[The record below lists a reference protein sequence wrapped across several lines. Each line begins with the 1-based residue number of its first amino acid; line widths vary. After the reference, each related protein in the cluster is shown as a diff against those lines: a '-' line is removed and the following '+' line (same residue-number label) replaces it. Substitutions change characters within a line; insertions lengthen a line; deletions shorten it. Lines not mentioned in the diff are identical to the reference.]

1 MDTLEK
7 HVLLSDARL
16 EKEKEYWLGQFSDF
30 TEMTRISF
38 SPSLKGEGSTEV
50 KTYHFNAPLT
60 QRMHAVSK
68 GSGPAL
74 FILLLA
80 GLEYVLH
87 RYTGDETVTV
97 GVPVMLDQ
105 ADTAVSLNK
114 LMLIRA
120 KIQSGENGR
129 SLIGRIKQSM
139 VEADQHSN
147 FPFTLLLDMLG
158 VEQKDEPHCSIIATL
173 KGVYDPSVA
182 DGIGYDCRFEF
193 EHSPEHIGFQI
204 KYDSA
209 SYAEWFISQLCIH
222 MEKALAHLLF
232 SPDAEVGFCELMD
245 DDELKLLM
253 PTRTTTDDD
262 LQKVQSIPAMFA
274 EQVQL
279 YPDKVA
285 ISAETGVYTYRELND
300 MANRVACYLH
310 HERQLKP
317 EEHVGIMM
325 HNSAYSII
333 SMLGILKA
341 GGAYVPIDPELP
353 YARMKTMIED
363 AGIGTILSLRPY
375 LWQLNRLQWELP
387 QFEAYICLD
396 TDQLEDAEELENEFM
411 DQQVWNFVADQAT
424 DDISGGA
431 WVNSF
436 TRQDLSR
443 QEMDEYADNIKQKLL
458 PYLKADTRVLEIGCA
473 SGISMF
479 TLAPHVGFYYGTDL
493 SSSMIRNCRE
503 RVEREGLQHIQ
514 LTCMPADQIGQLDE
528 KPFDVI
534 ILNSVVQVFKG
545 HHYLRKVLRSAL
557 KLLSEEGI
565 LFIGDVMDLDS
576 KQTFLQDLQDY
587 ATVHPEVNT
596 KTEFDNELFLSR
608 AFFDDLQAEH
618 REIAGV
624 HFTDKIHT
632 IPNELTLYRYD
643 VIVQKGGS
651 IKSSFNRPQRQKHQH
666 DLKWLLSQSHEAL
679 DIEVPVDQAAYIL
692 YTSGSTGTPKGV
704 VIEHHNVVRLL
715 QTTSTLFSFDHRE
728 VWSLFHSTSFDFSV
742 WEIFGALLYGG
753 QLVIVPRELAA
764 DTRSFV
770 MFVKDKRI
778 SILSQTPSAFY
789 SFTREALQEE
799 VALPDLHTVV
809 FGGEALQTVMLK
821 DWNIRYPEVRLINM
835 YGITETTVH
844 VTYKEL
850 SAEDIQRNVSDIG
863 RALPSYQVYVL
874 DPLQRVVPA
883 GVPGEM
889 YVGGSGVAREYHHLE
904 KLTEQKFT
912 AIPLEH
918 SGRVYRT
925 GDLARWNPDGSLE
938 YMGRIDEQ
946 VKIRGYRMETG
957 EITSVL
963 LQHAVIE
970 QVVVQVIRAEDNSKE
985 LCVYYVAN
993 EALSPKELKESIGKK
1008 LPPFMVPSYAVQLE
1022 RIPLTSNGKVDK
1034 RKLPDPRLELYR
1046 EQSFLPPE
1054 GSMEEELAQIFANI
1068 LGVHQVGRH
1077 DSFFELGGHSLKATR
1092 LVSHIYKH
1100 LGCELNLRDIFRFPS
1115 ICELADYIRGLRSSH
1130 PFQHIYTVEPRA
1142 YYPLTSAQK
1151 RLFILEQFSD
1161 IGTSYNMPL
1170 VLDVKGPLDPERVRH
1185 SYIQLLQRHASLRT
1199 AFYMNSDEPVQS
1211 VMELDQLAA
1220 DITFREMPDAQADYV
1235 NSYIREFIRP
1245 FDLSQPPLVR
1255 ITLIRFNPDN
1265 HLFMLDMHH
1274 IVSDGTSLNIWLSE
1288 FMSLYQGETLKP
1300 LDIQYTDYAVWQQEQ
1315 QGAELLVQQR
1325 EYWHQQ
1331 LAGEL
1336 PVLQLPTDNARP
1348 GVQDFKGNQFT
1359 VKIGPK
1365 LTEQLNVSSRKHN
1378 VTLYMLLLAVYQ
1390 VMLHRY
1396 TGQEDIIVGTPVAG
1410 RGHADLE
1417 PVIGMFVNTLAIRC
1431 KPRSDQ
1437 SFSSF
1442 LEEVKSV
1449 SLGAFE
1455 HADYPLEE
1463 LVQEL
1468 QVKRDSSRNPLFD
1481 TMFALQN
1488 MERASFRIADLRIEA
1503 SDYDWKSSKFDLLL
1517 QAEQEPNGLAFT
1529 FEYAT
1534 SLFSLSTVERM
1545 ADVLLQLVE
1554 EVTVHPELNIGE
1566 LKLLTSRGE
1575 MELRKQLTGEL
1586 LTFNGPDSVH
1596 AAFKKQVKS
1605 TPHRIAIREDEIT
1618 VSYGELNRRANR
1630 LATVLQAQGFEAGMV
1645 AAICGERSAMY
1656 ITGVLAI
1663 MKAGGTFVPVDPALP
1678 SERIAYMLQD
1688 SGAKLLI
1695 QCTEELPAAVGIPT
1709 VQPDPVMWSEDT
1721 EQGELASVPIDIS
1734 GHPLYIIYTSGTTGT
1749 PKGVKL
1755 SHHNW
1760 LNLFLHHREQSNI
1773 RMDGKVLHSSS
1784 IGFDVCYQE
1793 MLVTLLSGGELII
1806 ATDLVKKTPELLID
1820 YIRQQEVQTAF
1831 LPTAYFNFLIGEED
1845 VVHELL
1851 QGPLE
1856 HMVVAGE
1863 ALVLTPAFIQAYC
1876 QSGLMLHNHY
1886 GPSETHVVT
1895 TMTVNK
1901 NEQLRERPSVG
1912 RPINNTQCYILD
1924 QNQHIVPR
1932 GVTGELYIAGASVG
1946 LGYVNLD
1953 ELTAQKFVCNP
1964 FKPGTVMYR
1973 TGDLARLLP
1982 SGDLELNG
1990 RADQQ
1995 VKIRGY
2001 RIEPGE
2007 ITAVMLQHPGI
2018 QQAATMVKELAD
2030 GTKALCSFYTSSEG
2044 LEGSELRQHLAEQ
2057 LPSYMIPSDLIEVS
2071 EIPFTPNGKVDLR
2084 ALAHI
2089 DPLKLERLE
2098 ELILPRS
2105 ELEEQLFEMFQL
2117 ILERSDLGTT
2127 NDFFEVGGHSLKAM
2141 RLVSK
2146 IRKELNV
2153 DISLKEI
2160 FLYPTVQSLAA
2171 HVSQVDA
2178 PVRVQSIEPANAVQQ
2193 YPVTSAQ
2200 QRLYILDQYEG
2211 ISTAYHLSSAL
2222 LVEGTLDLQQ
2232 VHAVYNA
2239 LLERHESLRT
2249 TFHIEGD
2256 EPVQI
2261 VNPMKMNDLWFRDA
2275 TGMSNAFV
2283 NEMMDAFIRPFHLR
2297 EAPLMRL
2304 GVIQLEQDKHL
2315 LLIDMHHMVSDGTSI
2330 GILVRDFVDL
2340 YHGESLL
2347 PLPITYKDFAVW
2359 QQQQLQSPHMSEK
2372 ETFWMNHLSGELP
2385 VLQLP
2390 MDYKRPAYQQFEG
2403 ALTYLQLEQELLH
2416 DLREVA
2422 QQTGTTLYMV
2432 MLAAF
2437 HILLGKY
2444 SGDEDIIVGVPVA
2457 GRTHEDVAGI
2467 VGMFVNTLPFRTLPE
2482 QEKPFV
2488 SYLQEVK
2495 QQLLEAFEHQDYPLE
2510 RIIEQIQ
2517 LQPDPSRNPLFT
2529 VTFDMQN
2536 MYVPDFSLDGITIS
2550 PWDSSHISAK
2560 FDLSVSVAEQED
2572 GLRCTVE
2579 YATSLFRQETLDRMM
2594 NQYRVLLESIVSGK
2608 ENRIGQLNCTPADE
2622 ADLILNTFNPQLAGT
2637 NLQEWIHVAFEQI
2650 SAVQPEATA
2659 VVWQDQMLSYGE
2671 LNAYAN
2677 ELAHM
2682 LLARGVERSD
2692 VIAVYMKS
2700 SPGTVISILAILK
2713 AGAAYLPIDT
2723 EYPADRVKLMLRSSG
2738 ARCIITDDV
2747 PIPRAI
2753 DVETPVLYYS
2763 HADRTLDVALLS
2775 GNPDITIEPEDLA
2788 YVIYTSGS
2796 TGQPKGVMI
2805 PHRGLSH
2812 LKALYTAHLGITP
2825 NDRIPQIA
2833 NITFDLATFE
2843 IFAALTTGGQ
2853 LHLVPRE
2860 TSADAVALTELMNLN
2875 GITFLMMTPSHLAYL
2890 NPEELKTIRMVST
2903 GGEAISVYEYERWS
2917 RWFDYANLY
2926 GPTETTILATSW
2938 LPVPGEDVQ
2947 TTIPIGKPIA
2957 HSRVY
2962 ILNEDHMLQPMG
2974 VAGEIYIA
2982 GEGVALGYAGLPE
2995 ATQQQFVVDPFVPG
3009 GRMYR
3014 TGDRG
3019 RWLAGGNIEFTGRA
3033 DHQVKVRGYRIETGE
3048 IELALLQH
3056 SSIREAAVLVKTNER
3071 QERYLCAFVVEN
3083 EPVASPELKHFLSAT
3098 LPLYMLPAQFV
3109 RVSKMPV
3116 TTNGKL
3122 DKKQLEQMH
3131 TEILEET
3138 SYLPPQTETQ
3148 LKLVAMWEK
3157 HLQVKPI
3164 GIRHNFFEMGGQSLI
3179 ATRLLSDLKQQ
3190 LGISLSLR
3198 HLYQYQTI
3206 EELSQFMEGE
3216 AEHDPSRS

>member
-38 SPSLKGEGSTEV
+38 TPSLLGEGSTEV
-50 KTYHFNAPLT
+50 KTYHFNAPLS

-105 ADTAVSLNK
+105 ADTAISLNK

-120 KIQSGENGR
+120 KIQSDEGGR

-158 VEQKDEPHCSIIATL
+158 VEQKNEPHCSIIAAM
-173 KGVYDPSVA
+173 KGVYDPSVVE
-182 DGIGYDCRFEF
+182 DIGYDCRFEF
-193 EHSPEHIGFQI
+193 EHDQEHIGFQI
-204 KYDSA
+204 RYQSA
-209 SYAEWFISQLCIH
+209 SYAEWFISQLCLH
-222 MEKALAHLLF
+222 MEKALEHLLF
-232 SPDAEVGFCELMD
+232 SPDAQLGLCELMD
-245 DDELKLLM
+245 DDELKLLL
-253 PTRTTTDDD
+253 PARTITDDD
-262 LQKVQSIPAMFA
+262 LQKVMSIPAMFA
-274 EQVQL
+274 QQVQL

-300 MANRVACYLH
+300 LANRVANYLH
-310 HERQLKP
+310 HERQLRP
-317 EEHVGIMM
+317 EAHVGIMM

-333 SMLGILKA
+333 SMLGVLKA

-363 AGIGTILSLRPY
+363 ARIGTILSLRPY

-396 TDQLEDAEELENEFM
+396 TDQLEEAEELENEFM
-411 DQQVWNFVADQAT
+411 NQQVWNFVADQAT

-443 QEMDEYADNIKQKLL
+443 EEMDEYADNIKQKLL
-458 PYLKADTRVLEIGCA
+458 PYLKPETRVLEIGCA

-493 SSSMIRNCRE
+493 STGMIRNCRE
-503 RVEREGLQHIQ
+503 RVEQEGLQHIK

-528 KPFDVI
+528 QPFDVI

-557 KLLSEEGI
+557 NLLSEQGI

-576 KQTFLQDLQDY
+576 KQTFLQSLQDY
-587 ATVHPEVNT
+587 AAVHPDVNT

-608 AFFDDLQAEH
+608 AFFNELRAEH
-618 REIAGV
+618 REIAAI
-624 HFTDKIHT
+624 HFTDKIYT

-643 VIVQKGGS
+643 VIVQKDV
-651 IKSSFNRPQRQKHQH
+651 IQSSTNRPQRQKHQH

-704 VIEHHNVVRLL
+704 VIEHHNVVQLL
-715 QTTSTLFSFDHRE
+715 QTTSALFSFDNRE

-770 MFVKDKRI
+770 MFVKDKRV

-789 SFTREALQEE
+789 AFTREALLGE

-821 DWNIRYPEVRLINM
+821 DWNMRYPEVRLINM

-889 YVGGSGVAREYHHLE
+889 YVGGSGVAREYHQLD
-904 KLTEQKFT
+904 KLTEQRFT
-912 AIPLEH
+912 TIPLEH

-963 LQHAVIE
+963 LQNAAIE

-1022 RIPLTSNGKVDK
+1022 SMPLTSNGKVDK
-1034 RKLPDPRLELYR
+1034 RKLPDPRLELHR

-1054 GSMEEELAQIFANI
+1054 GSMEQELALIFANI
-1068 LGVHQVGRH
+1068 LGVQQIGRH

-1100 LGCELNLRDIFRFPS
+1100 LGCELNLRDIFRYPS
-1115 ICELADYIRGLRSSH
+1115 VCELAGYIKSLRSSR
-1130 PFQHIYTVEPRA
+1130 PFQRICPVEPRA

-1170 VLDVKGPLDPERVRH
+1170 VLDVKGPLDPNRVRH

-1199 AFYMNSDEPVQS
+1199 AFYLNGNEPVQS

-1220 DITFREMPDAQADYV
+1220 DITFREMPDTQAECV
-1235 NSYIREFIRP
+1235 KACIHEFIRP

-1255 ITLIRFNPDN
+1255 ITLIRFNPEH

-1274 IVSDGTSLNIWLSE
+1274 IVSDGTSLNIWINE
-1288 FMSLYQGETLKP
+1288 FMSLYQEETLEP

-1325 EYWHQQ
+1325 DYWHRQ

-1336 PVLQLPTDNARP
+1336 PVLQLPTDHPRP
-1348 GVQDFKGNQFT
+1348 GVQDFSGNQFT
-1359 VKIGPK
+1359 VRIGPK
-1365 LTEQLNVSSRKHN
+1365 LTEQLNESSRKHS

-1431 KPRSDQ
+1431 KPRSEQ

-1442 LEEVKSV
+1442 LEEVKTAA
-1449 SLGAFE
+1449 LGAFE

-1488 MERASFRIADLRIEA
+1488 MERTSFRIADLRIEA

-1517 QAEQEPNGLAFT
+1517 QAEQEPGGLAFT

-1534 SLFSLSTVERM
+1534 SLFSSSTVERM
-1545 ADVLLQLVE
+1545 ADVLLQLLE
-1554 EVTVHPELNIGE
+1554 EVTAHPELNIGE

-1575 MELRKQLTGEL
+1575 MELRKQLTGESL
-1586 LTFNGPDSVH
+1586 VFNVPDSVH
-1596 AAFKKQVKS
+1596 AAFEDQVNW
-1605 TPHRIAIREDEIT
+1605 TPNRIAIREAEIT

-1630 LATVLQAQGFEAGMV
+1630 LATILQAQGFEAGMV

-1678 SERIAYMLQD
+1678 SERIAYMLED

-1695 QCTEELPAAVGIPT
+1695 QCTEELPAPVNIPI
-1709 VQPDPVMWSEDT
+1709 VKPDPVMWSGDT
-1721 EQGELASVPIDIS
+1721 EQRNLDLDPMDVS
-1734 GHPLYIIYTSGTTGT
+1734 GDPLYIIYTSGTTGT

-1755 SHHNW
+1755 SHHNL
-1760 LNLFLHHREQSNI
+1760 LNLFLHHREQSSI

-1806 ATDLVKKTPELLID
+1806 TPDLVKKTPELLLD
-1820 YIRQQEVQTAF
+1820 YIRQLEVQTAF
-1831 LPTAYFNFLIGEED
+1831 LPTAYFNFLVGEENI
-1845 VVHELL
+1845 VHELL

-1863 ALVLTPAFIQAYC
+1863 ALVLTPAFIKAYSE
-1876 QSGLMLHNHY
+1876 SGLMLHNHY

-1901 NEQLRERPSVG
+1901 YELLRERPSVG
-1912 RPINNTQCYILD
+1912 RPINNTECYILD
-1924 QNQHIVPR
+1924 QNQRIVPR
-1932 GVTGELYIAGASVG
+1932 GVTGELYISGESVG
-1946 LGYVNLD
+1946 RGYVNLD

-2018 QQAATMVKELAD
+2018 QQAATTVKELVD

-2044 LEGSELRQHLAEQ
+2044 LEGSEVRQHLAQQ
-2057 LPSYMIPSDLIEVS
+2057 LPSYMMPSDLIEV
-2071 EIPFTPNGKVDLR
+2071 EKIPFTPNGKVDYR
-2084 ALAHI
+2084 ALAYI
-2089 DPLKLERLE
+2089 DPPKLERFE
-2098 ELILPRS
+2098 ELMLPRS
-2105 ELEEQLFEMFQL
+2105 ELERHLFEMFQT
-2117 ILERSDLGTT
+2117 ILERSDLGITS
-2127 NDFFEVGGHSLKAM
+2127 DFFELGGHSLKAM

-2146 IRKELNV
+2146 IRKELSA

-2171 HVSQVDA
+2171 HVSHADTPA
-2178 PVRVQSIEPANAVQQ
+2178 RVQSIGSANALQK
-2193 YPVTSAQ
+2193 YPLTSAQ

-2222 LVEGTLDLQQ
+2222 LVEGVFDLQR
-2232 VHAVYNA
+2232 VDAVYNA

-2261 VNPMKMNDLWFRDA
+2261 VNAMKRNDLWFRDA
-2275 TGMSNAFV
+2275 TGMSNVFV

-2315 LLIDMHHMVSDGTSI
+2315 LLIDMHHIVSDGTSI
-2330 GILVRDFVDL
+2330 GILVQDFVDL
-2340 YHGESLL
+2340 YHGQSLL

-2359 QQQQLQSPHMSEK
+2359 QQQQLKSPDMSEK

-2403 ALTYLQLEQELLH
+2403 ELTYLQLEQELLQ
-2416 DLREVA
+2416 DLRELA

-2444 SGDEDIIVGVPVA
+2444 SGDEDVIVGVPVA
-2457 GRTHEDVAGI
+2457 GRTHEDAAGI
-2467 VGMFVNTLPFRTLPE
+2467 VGMFVNTLPFRTRPE
-2482 QEKPFV
+2482 QKKPFV
-2488 SYLQEVK
+2488 TYLQEVK

-2510 RIIEQIQ
+2510 RMIEQIH

-2536 MYVPDFSLDGITIS
+2536 MHVPDFSLDGITIS

-2572 GLRCTVE
+2572 GLLCTVE

-2594 NQYRVLLESIVSGK
+2594 NQYRVLLESMVSGK
-2608 ENRIGQLNCTPADE
+2608 ESRIGQLNCTPADE
-2622 ADLILNTFNPQLAGT
+2622 AELILNTFNPPLAET
-2637 NLQEWIHVAFEQI
+2637 ASQDWIHVAFEQR

-2659 VVWQDQMLSYGE
+2659 VVWQEQMLSYGE

-2682 LLARGVERSD
+2682 LLARGVKRND
-2692 VIAVYMKS
+2692 VIAVYMKP
-2700 SPGTVISILAILK
+2700 SPDTVISILAILK
-2713 AGAAYLPIDT
+2713 AGAAYLPVDT
-2723 EYPADRVKLMLRSSG
+2723 EYPADRVKHMLHSSG
-2738 ARCIITDDV
+2738 ARYIITDDV
-2747 PIPRAI
+2747 RTPEAI

-2775 GNPDITIEPEDLA
+2775 GNLDITMEPEDLA

-2812 LKALYTAHLGITP
+2812 LRTLYTAHLGITP

-2833 NITFDLATFE
+2833 SITFDLATFE
-2843 IFAALTTGGQ
+2843 IFAALATGAE

-2860 TSADAVALTELMNLN
+2860 TSADTVELTALMNRS

-2890 NPEELKTIRMVST
+2890 NPEELNTIRMVLT

-2917 RWFDYANLY
+2917 RRFGYANLY

-2938 LPVPGEDVQ
+2938 LPVSGEDVQ
-2947 TTIPIGKPIA
+2947 TTVPIGKPVA

-2962 ILNEDHMLQPMG
+2962 ILNEDHMLQPLG
-2974 VAGEIYIA
+2974 VEGELYIA

-2995 ATQQQFVVDPFVPG
+2995 ATRQQFVVDPFVPG
-3009 GRMYR
+3009 ARMYR
-3014 TGDRG
+3014 TGDQG
-3019 RWLAGGNIEFTGRA
+3019 RWLSDGNIEYTGRA

-3071 QERYLCAFVVEN
+3071 QERYLCAFVVET
-3083 EPVASPELKHFLSAT
+3083 EPVASSELKHFLSAT

-3109 RVSKMPV
+3109 RVSRMPV
-3116 TTNGKL
+3116 TANGKL

-3131 TEILEET
+3131 TENVEKT

-3148 LKLVAMWEK
+3148 LKLVEMWEK
-3157 HLQVKPI
+3157 HLQAESI
-3164 GIRHNFFEMGGQSLI
+3164 GIRHNFFELGGQSLI

-3198 HLYQYQTI
+3198 HLYQHQTI